1 MTAAREPRDGA
12 DLLAGKQKPLTASA
26 KLLAGKQQ
34 PLIAPVSFLCGKEE
48 PIMGGAK
55 IP

>member
-12 DLLAGKQKPLTASA
+12 DLLVGKQQPLTASA

-34 PLIAPVSFLCGKEE
+34 PFITPVSFLCGKEE
-48 PIMGGAK
+48 PIMAGAK
-55 IP
+55 